1 MDLARNRSDEEAI
14 KVSDFPALIQK
25 TLFRKID
32 ISRSQ
37 CRNMQLGESWTE
49 IVWLSIETTYKRENC
64 NGYYSAFSKWHHVF
78 CAMLRLTSWVWP
90 CTPPLC
96 TLTRRL
102 RVHDPAQGSTV
113 VLCMH
118 EYVQ

>member
-1 MDLARNRSDEEAI
+1 MMDLARNRSDEEAI

-49 IVWLSIETTYKRENC
+49 IV
-64 NGYYSAFSKWHHVF
+64 
-78 CAMLRLTSWVWP
+78 
-90 CTPPLC
+90 
-96 TLTRRL
+96 
-102 RVHDPAQGSTV
+102 
-113 VLCMH
+113 
-118 EYVQ
+118 